1 MGTRN
6 GMILETS
13 IDGKEKYIKQVFS
26 MQQNMPICSIHIEHF
41 PEVEGQGHK
50 YFVMA
55 ATANPSRY
63 FQFIGGPTFESMFA
77 YYKDL
82 DRQNCTELPGF
93 FVTALSR
100 AGDMNY
106 TELRF
111 FRKPSDARSKAF
123 ALLTGFGVYFGSL
136 YFGSQTAGEQVTA
149 DTQDI
154 HHAIAPLSIALS
166 EFHLLSLYAKK
177 LVVHNLLSHNVVYE
191 RESGVELRGL
201 CPDCATG
208 CIWVYGERELFRVC
222 EVLVECACD
231 VMSDVMSDVM
241 CCNE

>member
-26 MQQNMPICSIHIEHF
+26 LQQNMPICSIHIEHF

-63 FQFIGGPTFESMFA
+63 FQFIGGPSFESMFD
-77 YYKDL
+77 YYRDL
-82 DRQNCTELPGF
+82 DRQNCTELPG
-93 FVTALSR
+93 TTITSLSR
-100 AGDMNY
+100 IGDMNY

-111 FRKPSDARSKAF
+111 FRKPTEARSKSF

-136 YFGSQTAGEQVTA
+136 YFGSQAAGEQVTA
-149 DTQDI
+149 DTHDI
-154 HHAIAPLSIALS
+154 RHTVAPLSIALS
-166 EFHLLSLYAKK
+166 EFHLLSLYGKK
-177 LVVHNLLSHNVVYE
+177 LVVHNLLSHSVVYE
-191 RESGVELRGL
+191 RESGVELHGL

-222 EVLVECACD
+222 D
-231 VMSDVMSDVM
+231 V
-241 CCNE
+241 